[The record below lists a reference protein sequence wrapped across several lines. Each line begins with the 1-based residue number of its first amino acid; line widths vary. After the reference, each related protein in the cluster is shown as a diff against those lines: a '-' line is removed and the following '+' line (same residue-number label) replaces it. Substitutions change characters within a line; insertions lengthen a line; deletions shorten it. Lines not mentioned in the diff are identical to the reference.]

1 MITDSVAKDF
11 LFLNRYGYHEY
22 SNSKI
27 SQQKLSRTFPI
38 ILLNW
43 SPVAILTSLPV
54 WWAQVGLLPTAEL
67 VKESTLDS

>member
-27 SQQKLSRTFPI
+27 SQQKQSRTFPI

-54 WWAQVGLLPTAEL
+54 
-67 VKESTLDS
+67 